1 MKNILTAL
9 TFSLTLLASVT
20 PVAAVTISLYDGGA
34 SGLRPENYNVPQY
47 SPPARGLSFTN
58 LNLANPFQVAS
69 RSSVNNVN
77 STASNNIYAGF
88 GNYDL
93 FGNAVNTQFPALDRN
108 NGYVLNFAVQI
119 ISESST
125 RPERAGFSLLVNSS
139 DVAPGVATSVEIAF
153 QTGRIFAQNQSF
165 TNPTDINDI
174 SSFNPVGA
182 GFVNYSLQVSGNSF
196 TLTANGAP
204 LLINRP
210 LRDYTSFSGFGSQAY
225 QTPSGL
231 AFGDN
236 TTSAQANFNIGA
248 VSLVTNSSSVA
259 AVPYEFSPT
268 IGLLTL
274 GAFATISYLKKR
286 QT

>member
-1 MKNILTAL
+1 MKTILAAL
-9 TFSLTLLASVT
+9 TVGFTFLAGVSHAE
-20 PVAAVTISLYDGGA
+20 AATITLYDGGA
-34 SGLRPENYNVPQY
+34 SGVTPENYNVPEY
-47 SPPARGLSFTN
+47 SPPGPGLSFTN
-58 LNLANPFQVAS
+58 LGGAT

-88 GNYDL
+88 GNYTVL
-93 FGNAVNTQFPALDRN
+93 GSPVNNQFPALNRS
-108 NGYVLNFAVQI
+108 NGYVLNFAIQI
-119 ISESST
+119 ISESNT
-125 RPERAGFSLLVNSS
+125 RPERAGFSVLVNSS
-139 DVAPGVATSVEIAF
+139 DLTPGVATSVEIAF
-153 QTGRIFAQNQSF
+153 QNGRIFAQNQSF
-165 TNPTDINDI
+165 TNPTDANDI
-174 SSFNPVGA
+174 STFNPVGV

-196 TLTANGAP
+196 TLTANGTP
-204 LLINRP
+204 LLTNRP

-248 VSLVTNSSSVA
+248 VSLVTNSSNVA

-268 IGLLTL
+268 IGLLSL